1 MFFNLCVQP
10 PFTREPVTDRGKPCT
25 YGVWRFVFNSI
36 SAVNKYQIKMY
47 AEPSLPLTRKVA
59 RRRRVG
65 RRESNKYQIFVI
77 SPSVIFQKKND
88 SSLVRGSL
96 CLQMRLGAP
105 HKIGRYNQIHFILY
119 RRGELCS
126 PAFNVSINLTGDRRS
141 PLRYMICFSICAFSL
156 PCVKGGAERM

>member
-36 SAVNKYQIKMY
+36 SAINKYQIKMY

-105 HKIGRYNQIHFILY
+105 NKIDRCADKCSLY
-119 RRGELCS
+119 PPQVVVAYVARQREPMFTNAAWS
-126 PAFNVSINLTGDRRS
+126 AAQNR
-141 PLRYMICFSICAFSL
+141 PLRRQML
-156 PCVKGGAERM
+156 PYGC